1 MEEPQLPSEEPQL
14 PSCRPWG
21 PGVTTPLCWVISLA
35 VEQFTHKVAK
45 TGHQGGTQSL
55 SLKLT
60 KLVRAALHSLMWLP
74 PGALGAPHR
83 CPGLQQ
89 SGLAGVGSAENGRN
103 KGGLALLVEESAFSR
118 TVASLAC
125 ECHRAMRGWRLGSR
139 QGSGCVLAL
148 LPWPGGADRL
158 GTLGRR

>member
-89 SGLAGVGSAENGRN
+89 SGLAVVGSAENGRS

-125 ECHRAMRGWRLGSR
+125 ECHRGHEGLEAGQQTGEWMC
-139 QGSGCVLAL
+139 SGTTTMA
-148 LPWPGGADRL
+148 WWS
-158 GTLGRR
+158 